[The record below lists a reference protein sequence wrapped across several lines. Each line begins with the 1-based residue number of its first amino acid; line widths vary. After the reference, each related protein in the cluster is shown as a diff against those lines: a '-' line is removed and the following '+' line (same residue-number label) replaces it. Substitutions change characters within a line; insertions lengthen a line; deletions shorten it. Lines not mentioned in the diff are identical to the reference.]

1 MINDVLTVLAL
12 LAAPNVAA
20 LPAAPT
26 GVLTLDRALEL
37 ARANLPTLR
46 QARAQTDQ
54 ARGLHDEARAGWYP
68 TVTATLGYK
77 RTTGNLAT
85 NPGFTP
91 TGEMLPGASLNTY
104 NYFAN
109 SLSASQLLWD
119 FGQTSN
125 KIAATVE
132 TARSQQEAERTA
144 LLQAEFAVRTAFF
157 TAAAQNALVG
167 VAEVNLQNNETH
179 LAETRAFVKEGTQPD
194 IALATS
200 EANQANAVVQLIT
213 AKNAYATAKAKL
225 TQAMGLQSPPIAYE
239 VQGSPFSPV
248 PDEEGALEKLV
259 VEALST
265 RPEEASL
272 QAQRRSAEAN
282 IRANGDTWFPTISAT
297 AAASDNGTTL
307 GTTGWLGLTPN
318 VAAGLLLSWSVN
330 VGPYVPAEIRVAR
343 AQLAS
348 VDAQL
353 DALHLQV
360 RVDVETA
367 QLAVKAARESLVA
380 AKKGLDA
387 ANTQLRLANGRF
399 SAGVGNAVEVS
410 DAQLAADQSGAQA
423 VQAQFNLDA
432 SRAQLIEALGRIW
445 FGR

>member
-1 MINDVLTVLAL
+1 MIIEVLRVLAL
-12 LAAPNVAA
+12 LATPNVAA
-20 LPAAPT
+20 ALTGPA
-26 GVLTLDRALEL
+26 GGLTLDQALEL
-37 ARANLPTLR
+37 ARANLPALR

-68 TVTATLGYK
+68 TVTATIGYK
-77 RTTGNLAT
+77 RTTGNLAI
-85 NPGFTP
+85 NPGLTP
-91 TGEMLPGASLNTY
+91 TGETLPGASMNTY

-109 SLSASQLLWD
+109 SISASQLLWD

-125 KIAATVE
+125 KIAATME
-132 TARSQQEAERTA
+132 TARSQQESERTV

-157 TAAAQNALVG
+157 TAAAQNALIG

-194 IALATS
+194 IALATA

-225 TQAMGLQSPPIAYE
+225 TQAMGSQDPSVSYE
-239 VQGSPFSPV
+239 VQDLPFSPV
-248 PDEEGALEKLV
+248 PDEDGALDKLA

-282 IRANGDTWFPTISAT
+282 IRANSDTWFPTISAT

-307 GTTGWLGLTPN
+307 GTTSWLGLTPN

-330 VGPYVPAEIRVAR
+330 VGPYVPAEVRVAR

-348 VDAQL
+348 LDAQL
-353 DALHLQV
+353 DTLHLQV

-367 QLAVKAARESLVA
+367 QLAVKAARQALVA
-380 AKKGLDA
+380 AKKGFDA
-387 ANTQLRLANGRF
+387 AHTQLRLANGRF

-410 DAQLAADQSGAQA
+410 DAQLAADQSGGQA
-423 VQAQFNLDA
+423 VQAQFNLDT
-432 SRAQLIEALGRIW
+432 SRAQLIEALGRI
-445 FGR
+445 

>member
-1 MINDVLTVLAL
+1 MNIAVLMMSAVLAS
-12 LAAPNVAA
+12 PSVAG
-20 LPAAPT
+20 APT
-26 GVLTLDRALEL
+26 IPAGVLTLDQALEL

-54 ARGLHDEARAGWYP
+54 ARGLHDEAVAGWYP

-77 RTTGNLAT
+77 RTTGNFAT
-85 NPGFTP
+85 NPGLTP
-91 TGEMLPGASLNTY
+91 TGETLPAPSLTTY

-109 SLSASQLLWD
+109 SISASQLLWD

-132 TARSQQEAERTA
+132 TTRSQQEAERTT
-144 LLQAEFAVRTAFF
+144 LLQAELAVRTAFF

-194 IALATS
+194 IALATA

-225 TQAMGLQSPPIAYE
+225 TQAMGLQSPSIAYE
-239 VQGSPFSPV
+239 VQGSPFAPV

-259 VEALST
+259 IEALRT
-265 RPEEASL
+265 RPEEAAL

-282 IRANGDTWFPTISAT
+282 IKANGDAWFPSISAT

-307 GTTGWLGLTPN
+307 GTTSWLGLTPN
-318 VAAGLLLSWSVN
+318 VAAGLLLTWSVN
-330 VGPYVPAEIRVAR
+330 VGPYVPAEVRVAR

-367 QLAVKAARESLVA
+367 QLAVTAARESLVA
-380 AKKGLDA
+380 AKKSLDA

-410 DAQLAADQSGAQA
+410 DAQLAADQSGGQA
-423 VQAQFNLDA
+423 VQAQFNLDT
-432 SRAQLIEALGRIW
+432 SRAQLIEALGRI
-445 FGR
+445 

>member
-1 MINDVLTVLAL
+1 VNIAVLMVSAVLGS
-12 LAAPNVAA
+12 PNVTDTPPVSAE
-20 LPAAPT
+20 
-26 GVLTLDRALEL
+26 VLTLDHALEL

-54 ARGLHDEARAGWYP
+54 ARGLHDEAVAAWYP

-77 RTTGNLAT
+77 RTTGNFAA
-85 NPGFTP
+85 NPGLTP
-91 TGEMLPGASLNTY
+91 TGETLPVPSLTTY
-104 NYFAN
+104 NYFSN
-109 SLSASQLLWD
+109 SISASQLLWD

-125 KIAATVE
+125 KIAAAVDT
-132 TARSQQEAERTA
+132 TRSQQEAERTT
-144 LLQAEFAVRTAFF
+144 LLQAELAVRTAFF
-157 TAAAQNALVG
+157 TAAAQNALVS
-167 VAEVNLQNNETH
+167 VAQVNLQNNDTH

-194 IALATS
+194 IALATA

-225 TQAMGLQSPPIAYE
+225 TQAIGLQSPSIAYE
-239 VQGSPFSPV
+239 VQGSPLPPV
-248 PDEEGALEKLV
+248 PDEEGASEKLV
-259 VEALST
+259 SEALRT
-265 RPEEASL
+265 RPEEAAL
-272 QAQRRSAEAN
+272 QAQRRAAEAN
-282 IRANGDTWFPTISAT
+282 IKANGDAWFPTISAT
-297 AAASDNGTTL
+297 AAASDNGTNL
-307 GTTGWLGLTPN
+307 GTTSWLGLTPN

-330 VGPYVPAEIRVAR
+330 VGPYVPAEVRVAR

-367 QLAVKAARESLVA
+367 QPAVAAARESLVA

-399 SAGVGNAVEVS
+399 HAGVGNAVEVS
-410 DAQLAADQSGAQA
+410 DAQLAADQSGGQA
-423 VQAQFNLDA
+423 VQAQFNLDT
-432 SRAQLIEALGRIW
+432 SRAQLIEALGRI
-445 FGR
+445 